1 MPDILQMVLAGV
13 TAIAAVSDL
22 RWRIIPNWLVLGGLI
37 LGFGLNVYLFGWNG
51 LLRSSLGFGLAAVVY
66 LPLFALRA
74 MGGGDVKLMAAVGS
88 IAGASHWF
96 TIFLFT
102 SILGGILALLLI
114 MLHGN
119 LSHTFDNIAHI
130 LRELSHLRPPHFLRP
145 ELSVDHPKAVGL
157 PHGTVIGAGT
167 LLFLL
172 VLRFG

>member
-1 MPDILQMVLAGV
+1 MPDILQMVLAGL

-22 RWRIIPNWLVLGGLI
+22 RWRMIPNWLVLGGLI
-37 LGFGLNVYLFGWNG
+37 LGFGLNVYLFGWSG

-130 LRELSHLRPPHFLRP
+130 LRELSHLRPPHVLRP
-145 ELSVDHPKAVGL
+145 ELSVDHPRAVGL
-157 PHGTVIGAGT
+157 PHGTVIGAAT